1 MYCFDWVLVVLV
13 YWSMVLFY
21 RVNVGVVFLM
31 GVVMDVLVGMIL
43 GIYSFGLS
51 ICVYVLVV
59 NY

>member
-31 GVVMDVLVGMIL
+31 GVVMDVLVGIIL